1 MKGYVLLFLKGMAMG
16 AADIVPGV
24 SGGTIAFIS
33 GIYGEL
39 IESLRKLTPAALV
52 VWQREGFYAFWQY
65 INGTFLLVLLGG
77 ILLSIFSLAHLVTY
91 CLEHHPLLVGGFFF
105 GLVLAATIYIGRSL
119 PFNQLTVWSAFVI
132 GALAAI
138 ALAMAKPVQL
148 PNEWW
153 MVFAAGAIAI
163 CAMILPGISG
173 SFLLLLMGLY
183 SFILRSLIEAD
194 LLIITSFVAGCA
206 VGLLSFSHLLSWLLR
221 HYHNVTMAVLTGFLL
236 GSLMIV
242 WPWKQ
247 TVETVVNRH
256 GEVVPVRQENLWPGD
271 YGQLVG
277 GDPQTWSVIALAAIG
292 LLLIFSIEYLAHQLR
307 GRSRAAPAE

>member
-183 SFILRSLIEAD
+183 SFVLRSLIEAD

-256 GEVVPVRQENLWPGD
+256 GEVVPVRQENLLPGD